1 MATSKQIRSYAK
13 EHNCSNA
20 EAKAHFIEQA
30 VQKVKENYKSF
41 LDESDGSQ
49 DGFRPDAGIS
59 MAMADDTG
67 IVVNVSEFVS
77 NVTQTSNQF
86 GGFIFH
92 QVDDKIEIT
101 ETVGLSNDTDRD
113 YCGTLWFDDKTLDA
127 FITEIEKGAFNIEMR
142 GTPAEET
149 KSGNGE
155 KFRPI
160 IIEDV
165 NVRGCYS
172 DAGSDFT
179 TFSMAG
185 SVSHGD
191 FAKQFRQAI
200 NNKVVA

>member
-1 MATSKQIRSYAK
+1 MATSKQIRAYAK

-20 EAKAHFIEQA
+20 EAKAHFIDQA
-30 VQKVKENYKSF
+30 IEKVKENYTSF
-41 LDESDGSQ
+41 LDEQDNNQ

-59 MAMADDTG
+59 MAMTDDTG
-67 IVVNVSEFVS
+67 IVVNVSEFVA
-77 NVTQTSNQF
+77 NVSQTSKRF
-86 GGFIFH
+86 GGFMFH
-92 QVDDKIEIT
+92 RLNDKIEIT

-113 YCGTLWFDDKTLDA
+113 YCGTMWFSDKTLDA

-142 GTPAEET
+142 GTPAKET

-160 IIEDV
+160 VIEDV

-172 DAGSDFT
+172 NAGSDFMT
-179 TFSMAG
+179 ISMAG

-200 NNKVVA
+200 NNKVEA

>member
-20 EAKAHFIEQA
+20 EARAHFIEQA
-30 VQKVKENYKSF
+30 VQKVKENYTSF
-41 LDESDGSQ
+41 LDERDDNQ

-59 MAMADDTG
+59 MAMTDDTG
-67 IVVNVSEFVS
+67 IVVNVSEFVA
-77 NVTQTSNQF
+77 NVTQTSKQF
-86 GGFIFH
+86 GGFLFH
-92 QVDDKIEIT
+92 EVNDKIEIT
-101 ETVGLSNDTDRD
+101 ETVGLSKDTERD
-113 YCGTLWFDDKTLDA
+113 YCGTMWFDDKTLDA

-142 GTPAEET
+142 GTPASET

-165 NVRGCYS
+165 NVKGCYS
-172 DAGSDFT
+172 DAGSSFM

-185 SVSHGD
+185 SVNHGD

-200 NNKVVA
+200 NNKVYA

>member
-1 MATSKQIRSYAK
+1 MATSREIRAYAN

-20 EAKAHFIEQA
+20 EARAHFIEQA
-30 VQKVKENYKSF
+30 VQKVKENYQSF
-41 LDESDGSQ
+41 LDEQ
-49 DGFRPDAGIS
+49 DNTQEGFRPDAGIS
-59 MAMADDTG
+59 MVMTDDTG

-77 NVTQTSNQF
+77 NVSQTAKQF
-86 GGFIFH
+86 GGFMFH
-92 QVDDKIEIT
+92 EYDDKIEIT
-101 ETVGLSNDTDRD
+101 ETVGLLNDTERD
-113 YCGTLWFDDKTLDA
+113 YCGTMWFSDKTLDA
-127 FITEIEKGAFNIEMR
+127 FLTEIEKGAFNIEMR

-165 NVRGCYS
+165 KVKGCYS
-172 DAGSDFT
+172 DAGGDFM

>member
-1 MATSKQIRSYAK
+1 MATSREIRAYAN

-20 EAKAHFIEQA
+20 EARAHFIEQA
-30 VQKVKENYKSF
+30 VQKVKENYNSF
-41 LDESDGSQ
+41 LDNNMSHE
-49 DGFRPDAGIS
+49 GFRPDAGIS
-59 MAMADDTG
+59 MAMTDDTG

-77 NVTQTSNQF
+77 NVSQTAKQF
-86 GGFIFH
+86 GGFMFH
-92 QVDDKIEIT
+92 EYDDKIEIT
-101 ETVGLSNDTDRD
+101 ETVGLLNDTERD
-113 YCGTLWFDDKTLDA
+113 YCGTMWFSDKTLDA

-142 GTPAEET
+142 GTPAKQT

-165 NVRGCYS
+165 SVKGCYS
-172 DAGSDFT
+172 DAGSDFM

-185 SVSHGD
+185 SVNHGD